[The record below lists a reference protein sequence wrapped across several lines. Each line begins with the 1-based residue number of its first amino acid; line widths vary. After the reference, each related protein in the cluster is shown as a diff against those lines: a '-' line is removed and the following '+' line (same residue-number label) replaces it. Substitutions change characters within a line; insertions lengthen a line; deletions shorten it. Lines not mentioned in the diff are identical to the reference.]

1 MLKKAAVA
9 LGIVLILQSFF
20 ALCLVSALQLLV
32 LRNTPFGVTGAS
44 PVVNAVASKVSLDTR
59 SYADE
64 SAVMEAI
71 GQSKL
76 YGAYLPGQASDTLIV
91 VPAKSFFGR
100 VELEAAFED
109 AAKKLDRPLT
119 VKAVKPL
126 PKYDRLGGVSGL
138 LLIPLLIGGYLAAV
152 LLLKA
157 TRTAAAPWHV
167 AMLVGYSTVGALL
180 TDLIAGPGI
189 GAYSNSHFWPL
200 LPCFILIAASV
211 SLAAAAFQRLLGPAG
226 TLAVA
231 ILFIIVGGSA
241 AGGVGVTLL
250 PDYWQHLGAVFP
262 PQHAIALVRN
272 VIYFNGNNITT
283 PLIVLGLYALAGGI
297 VIGYLGRWRPV
308 KRVGAA
314 APADAPDTP
323 DTPDAVDVPAAR
335 AAGPKPAVRV
345 LVALAIAA
353 VMQCLFTVNYMSSAH
368 EPVATDMPFG
378 TVGRSPLLAATQRNL
393 SLKVTQ
399 YPSEQAAKDAIDRA
413 EIYGALIPGQTSNT
427 LLVVP
432 TQSDVAPL
440 DLAANFEIAAK
451 KLGQPLSVQQYAP
464 HPLAKKDPFGLVVS
478 LMLVPLLVGGYMA
491 STMLRTVTGSAT
503 GRRRLTALLG
513 FSVLAGLAVNLVV
526 GPWLQGYPLEKF
538 WIVWPILSL
547 IVAVVALVAA
557 VLQKLLGAAGTLVTV
572 IVVMLFGNPSSGG
585 ANGVPYL
592 PTFWT
597 DIGPFLPPRNAYILL
612 RNTIYFDGHGTTQAL
627 VVLLVYL
634 AVPAIALAL
643 LDRFRT
649 PEIPVTR
656 ETEAEATALTVPVG
670 GLP

>member
-1 MLKKAAVA
+1 MLKKALVA
-9 LGIVLILQSFF
+9 LGIVLVLQSFF

-32 LRNTPFGVTGAS
+32 LRSTPFGVTGAS

-59 SYADE
+59 SYANE

-100 VELEAAFED
+100 VEVEAAFED

-119 VKAVKPL
+119 VQTVKPL

-167 AMLVGYSTVGALL
+167 AMLVGYSAVGALL

-211 SLAAAAFQRLLGPAG
+211 ALAAAAFQRLLGPVG
-226 TLAVA
+226 TLVVA
-231 ILFIIVGGSA
+231 TLFIIVGGSA

-250 PDYWQHLGAVFP
+250 PEYWQHLGAVFP
-262 PQHAIALVRN
+262 PQHAITLVRN

-283 PLIVLGLYALAGGI
+283 PLIVLGLYALGGGVI
-297 VIGYLGRWRPV
+297 VGYLGRWRPV
-308 KRVGAA
+308 KPAGAPQ
-314 APADAPDTP
+314 PADAS
-323 DTPDAVDVPAAR
+323 DTPDAVEAPATQS
-335 AAGPKPAVRV
+335 AGPKTLVRV
-345 LVALAIAA
+345 LIALAIAA

-378 TVGRSPLLAATQRNL
+378 TVGPSPLLAATEKNL
-393 SLKVTQ
+393 SLKVSQ
-399 YPSEQAAKDAIDRA
+399 YLSEQAAKDAIDQA
-413 EIYGALIPGQTSNT
+413 EIYGALIPGQASNT

-432 TQSDVAPL
+432 TLSDVAPL

-464 HPLAKKDPFGLVVS
+464 HPLAKKDPFGFVVS

-513 FSVLAGLAVNLVV
+513 FSAVAGLVVNLVV
-526 GPWLQGYPLEKF
+526 GLWLQGYPLEKF

-592 PTFWT
+592 PAFWR

>member
-1 MLKKAAVA
+1 MLKKAVVA

-100 VELEAAFED
+100 VELEAGFED

-167 AMLVGYSTVGALL
+167 AMLVGYSAAGALL

-231 ILFIIVGGSA
+231 TLFIIVGGSA
-241 AGGVGVTLL
+241 AGGVGITLL

-262 PQHAIALVRN
+262 PQHAITLVRN

-314 APADAPDTP
+314 APADASDTTDTP
-323 DTPDAVDVPAAR
+323 PAQ
-335 AAGPKPAVRV
+335 AAGPKTAVRV

-378 TVGRSPLLAATQRNL
+378 TVGPSPLLTATQRNL
-393 SLKVTQ
+393 SLKVSQ
-399 YPSEQAAKDAIDRA
+399 YPDVQAAKDAIDQA
-413 EIYGALIPGQTSNT
+413 EIYGALIPGQASNT

-432 TQSDVAPL
+432 TQSDLAPL

-592 PTFWT
+592 PAFWT

-627 VVLLVYL
+627 VVLLAYL

-656 ETEAEATALTVPVG
+656 ETEAEATALAIPVG

>member
-1 MLKKAAVA
+1 MLKKALVA
-9 LGIVLILQSFF
+9 LGIVLVLQSLF

-44 PVVNAVASKVSLDTR
+44 PVVNAVTSKVSLDTR
-59 SYADE
+59 SYGNE

-109 AAKKLDRPLT
+109 AARKLDRPLT
-119 VKAVKPL
+119 VKTVKPL
-126 PKYDRLGGVSGL
+126 PVYDRLGGVSGL

-167 AMLVGYSTVGALL
+167 AMLVGYSAVGALL

-189 GAYSNSHFWPL
+189 GAYSDSHFWPL

-211 SLAAAAFQRLLGPAG
+211 TLAAAAFQRLLGPPG
-226 TLAVA
+226 TLVVA
-231 ILFIIVGGSA
+231 TLFIIVGGSA
-241 AGGVGVTLL
+241 AGGIGITLL

-262 PQHAIALVRN
+262 PQHAVTLLRN
-272 VIYFNGNNITT
+272 VIYFDGNNITT
-283 PLIVLGLYALAGGI
+283 PVIVLGLYALAGGI
-297 VIGYLGRWRPV
+297 VIGYLGRRRPV

-314 APADAPDTP
+314 APADATG
-323 DTPDAVDVPAAR
+323 ASAAKG
-335 AAGPKPAVRV
+335 AGPKTAVRV
-345 LVALAIAA
+345 LAALAIAA
-353 VMQCLFTVNYMSSAH
+353 VMQCLFTVNYISSAH
-368 EPVATDMPFG
+368 EPVATNMPFG
-378 TVGRSPLLAATQRNL
+378 ATGQSPLLAAAQKNL

-399 YPSEQAAKDAIDRA
+399 YPNEQAAKDAIDRA
-413 EIYGALIPGQTSNT
+413 EIYGALVPGPTSNT

-432 TQSDVAPL
+432 TLSDVAPL

-451 KLGQPLSVQQYAP
+451 SLGQPLSVRQYAP
-464 HPLAKKDPFGLVVS
+464 HPLAKKDPFGLVES

-491 STMLRTVTGSAT
+491 STMLRAVTGSAT

-526 GPWLQGYPLEKF
+526 GPWLRGYPLERF

-547 IVAVVALVAA
+547 IIAVVALVAA

-592 PTFWT
+592 PTFWR

-634 AVPAIALAL
+634 AIPAIALAL

>member
-1 MLKKAAVA
+1 MLKKALVA
-9 LGIVLILQSFF
+9 LGMVLVLQSVF

-32 LRNTPFGVTGAS
+32 LRSTPFGVTGAS

-119 VKAVKPL
+119 VKTVKPL

-167 AMLVGYSTVGALL
+167 AMLVGYSAVGALL

-189 GAYSNSHFWPL
+189 GAYSNSRFWPL

-226 TLAVA
+226 TLVVA
-231 ILFIIVGGSA
+231 TLFIIVGGSA
-241 AGGVGVTLL
+241 AGGVGITLL

-262 PQHAIALVRN
+262 PQHAITLVRN

-314 APADAPDTP
+314 APAD
-323 DTPDAVDVPAAR
+323 TPDAATDAPAAR
-335 AAGPKPAVRV
+335 PKPAVRV

-353 VMQCLFTVNYMSSAH
+353 VMQCLFTVNYISSAH

-378 TVGRSPLLAATQRNL
+378 TTGQSPLLAATRQNL

-399 YPSEQAAKDAIDRA
+399 YPNEQAAKDAIDRA
-413 EIYGALIPGQTSNT
+413 EIYGALIPGQSSNT

-432 TQSDVAPL
+432 TLSDVAPL
-440 DLAANFEIAAK
+440 DLAANFEVAAK

-464 HPLAKKDPFGLVVS
+464 HPLAKKDPFGLVES

-592 PTFWT
+592 PAFWR

>member
-1 MLKKAAVA
+1 MLRKALIA
-9 LGIVLILQSFF
+9 LGVVLVLQSVF

-44 PVVNAVASKVSLDTR
+44 PVVNAVASKVSLETR

-64 SAVMEAI
+64 SALTKAI

-76 YGAYLPGQASDTLIV
+76 YGAYLPGKVSDTLVV

-109 AAKKLDRPLT
+109 AAKKLDRPLM
-119 VKAVKPL
+119 VKTVKPL
-126 PKYDRLGGVSGL
+126 PRYDRLGGVSGL
-138 LLIPLLIGGYLAAV
+138 MLIPLLIGGYLAAV

-167 AMLVGYSTVGALL
+167 AMLVGYSAVGALL

-211 SLAAAAFQRLLGPAG
+211 TLAAAAFQRLLGPPG
-226 TLAVA
+226 TLVVA
-231 ILFIIVGGSA
+231 TLFIIIGGSA
-241 AGGVGVTLL
+241 AGGVGITLL

-262 PQHAIALVRN
+262 PQHAITLVRN

-297 VIGYLGRWRPV
+297 VIGFLGRWRPV
-308 KRVGAA
+308 KKVGGA
-314 APADAPDTP
+314 APADASDTP
-323 DTPDAVDVPAAR
+323 GAK
-335 AAGPKPAVRV
+335 AGGPRTAVRI

-353 VMQCLFTVNYMSSAH
+353 VVQCLFTVNYVSSAH

-378 TVGRSPLLAATQRNL
+378 ATGRSPLLAATQRNL
-393 SLKVTQ
+393 SLKVSQ
-399 YPSEQAAKDAIDRA
+399 YPNEQAAKDAIDRA

-432 TQSDVAPL
+432 TLSDVAPL
-440 DLAANFEIAAK
+440 DLAANFELAAK
-451 KLGQPLSVQQYAP
+451 KLGMRLSVQQYAP
-464 HPLAKKDPFGLVVS
+464 HPLAKKDPFGLVES

-491 STMLRTVTGSAT
+491 STMLRAVTGSAT
-503 GRRRLTALLG
+503 GRRRLIALLG
-513 FSVLAGLAVNLVV
+513 FSVVAGLAVNLVV
-526 GPWLQGYPLEKF
+526 GPWLRGYPLEKF

-547 IVAVVALVAA
+547 VIAVVALVAA

-572 IVVMLFGNPSSGG
+572 VVIMLFGNPSSGG

-592 PTFWT
+592 PAFWR

-612 RNTIYFDGHGTTQAL
+612 RNSIYFDGHGTTQAL

-634 AVPAIALAL
+634 IIPAIALAF

>member
-1 MLKKAAVA
+1 MLKKALAA
-9 LGIVLILQSFF
+9 LGIVLILQSLF

-32 LRNTPFGVTGAS
+32 LRDTPFGVTGAS

-59 SYADE
+59 SFADE

-91 VPAKSFFGR
+91 VPAKSFFAR
-100 VELEAAFED
+100 VELEAAFGD

-119 VKAVKPL
+119 VKTVKPL

-167 AMLVGYSTVGALL
+167 AMLVGYATVGALL

-189 GAYSNSHFWPL
+189 GAYTSDHFWPL

-211 SLAAAAFQRLLGPAG
+211 ALAAAAFQRLIGSLG
-226 TLAVA
+226 TLVVA
-231 ILFIIVGGSA
+231 TLFIIVGGSA

-262 PQHAIALVRN
+262 PQHAITLVRN

-283 PLIVLGLYALAGGI
+283 PLIVLGLYALVGGFI
-297 VIGYLGRWRPV
+297 VGYLGRWRPV
-308 KRVGAA
+308 KMVGAP
-314 APADAPDTP
+314 APADAS
-323 DTPDAVDVPAAR
+323 DTPDAVEASATQ
-335 AAGPKPAVRV
+335 AGGPKTLVRV

-378 TVGRSPLLAATQRNL
+378 AVGPSPLLAATQRNL
-393 SLKVTQ
+393 SLKVSQ
-399 YPSEQAAKDAIDRA
+399 YPDEQAAKDAIDRA
-413 EIYGALIPGQTSNT
+413 EIYGALIPGPSSNT

-432 TQSDVAPL
+432 TLSDVAPL
-440 DLAANFEIAAK
+440 DLAANFEVAAK
-451 KLGQPLSVQQYAP
+451 KLGQPLAVQQYAP
-464 HPLAKKDPFGLVVS
+464 HPLAKKDPFGLVPS
-478 LMLVPLLVGGYMA
+478 LMLIPLLVGGYMA
-491 STMLRTVTGSAT
+491 STMLRAVTGSAT
-503 GRRRLTALLG
+503 GRRRLTAILG
-513 FSVLAGLAVNLVV
+513 FSVLAGLLVNLVV
-526 GPWLQGYPLEKF
+526 GLWLRGYPLEKF

-547 IVAVVALVAA
+547 VIAGVAAVAA

-592 PTFWT
+592 PAFWT

-627 VVLLVYL
+627 VVLLLYL

-649 PEIPVTR
+649 REIPLTR
-656 ETEAEATALTVPVG
+656 ATEAEATALTVPVG

>member
-1 MLKKAAVA
+1 MLKKALVA
-9 LGIVLILQSFF
+9 LGVVLVLQSFF

-32 LRNTPFGVTGAS
+32 LRSTPFGVTGAS

-100 VELEAAFED
+100 VEVEAAFED
-109 AAKKLDRPLT
+109 AAKKLGRPLT
-119 VKAVKPL
+119 VQTVKPL

-167 AMLVGYSTVGALL
+167 AMLVGYSAVGALL

-211 SLAAAAFQRLLGPAG
+211 ALAAAAFQRLLGPVG
-226 TLAVA
+226 TLVVA
-231 ILFIIVGGSA
+231 TLFIFVGGSA

-250 PDYWQHLGAVFP
+250 PEYWQHLGAVFP
-262 PQHAIALVRN
+262 PQHAITLVRN

-283 PLIVLGLYALAGGI
+283 LLIVLGLYALGGGVI
-297 VIGYLGRWRPV
+297 VGYLGRWRPV
-308 KRVGAA
+308 KLVGAPP
-314 APADAPDTP
+314 PADASE
-323 DTPDAVDVPAAR
+323 TPDAVEAPATQ
-335 AAGPKPAVRV
+335 AAGPKTLVRV
-345 LVALAIAA
+345 LIALAIAA

-378 TVGRSPLLAATQRNL
+378 TVGPSPLLAATEKNL
-393 SLKVTQ
+393 SLKVSQ
-399 YPSEQAAKDAIDRA
+399 YPDEQAAKDAIDQA
-413 EIYGALIPGQTSNT
+413 EIYGALIPGQASNI

-432 TQSDVAPL
+432 TLSDVAPL

-513 FSVLAGLAVNLVV
+513 FSVVAGLVVNLVV
-526 GPWLQGYPLEKF
+526 GLWLQGYPLEKF

-592 PTFWT
+592 PAFWR

>member
-1 MLKKAAVA
+1 MLKKALVA
-9 LGIVLILQSFF
+9 LGVVLVLKSLF

-32 LRNTPFGVTGAS
+32 LRDTPFGVTGAS
-44 PVVNAVASKVSLDTR
+44 PVVNAVSSKVSLQTL

-76 YGAYLPGQASDTLIV
+76 YGAYLPGATNDTLIV
-91 VPAKSFFGR
+91 VPAKSFFAQ
-100 VELEAAFED
+100 VEVEAAFED
-109 AAKKLDRPLT
+109 AAKKLGRPLT
-119 VKAVKPL
+119 VQTVKPL

-138 LLIPLLIGGYLAAV
+138 LLIPLLIGGYLAAT

-167 AMLVGYSTVGALL
+167 AMLVGYSAVGALL

-211 SLAAAAFQRLLGPAG
+211 ALAAAAFQRLLGPPG
-226 TLAVA
+226 TLVVA
-231 ILFIIVGGSA
+231 TLFIIVGGSA

-250 PDYWQHLGAVFP
+250 PDYWQHLGAIFP
-262 PQHAIALVRN
+262 PQHAVTLIRN
-272 VIYFNGNNITT
+272 VIYFNGNNITE
-283 PLIVLGLYALAGGI
+283 PLIILGLYALVGGI
-297 VIGYLGRWRPV
+297 VIGFLGRWRPV
-308 KRVGAA
+308 RTVGAG
-314 APADAPDTP
+314 APADTP
-323 DTPDAVDVPAAR
+323 SGKAR
-335 AAGPKPAVRV
+335 GPKTAVRV

-353 VMQCLFTVNYMSSAH
+353 LMQCLFTANYMSSAH

-378 TVGRSPLLAATQRNL
+378 ATGQSPLLAATQKNL
-393 SLKVTQ
+393 SLKVTL
-399 YPSEQAAKDAIDRA
+399 YPNEQAAKNAIDQA
-413 EIYGALIPGQTSNT
+413 KIYGALIPGPTSNT

-432 TQSDVAPL
+432 TLSDVAPL

-451 KLGQPLSVQQYAP
+451 RLGQPLNVQQYAP
-464 HPLAKKDPFGLVVS
+464 HPLAKKDPFGLVPS
-478 LMLVPLLVGGYMA
+478 LMIIPLLVGGYMA
-491 STMLRTVTGSAT
+491 STILKATTGSAT

-526 GPWLQGYPLEKF
+526 GPWLRGYPLDKF
-538 WIVWPILSL
+538 WLVWPILSL
-547 IVAVVALVAA
+547 IIAGVALVAA

-572 IVVMLFGNPSSGG
+572 IVMVQFGNPSSGG

-592 PTFWT
+592 PAFWR

-612 RNTIYFDGHGTTQAL
+612 RNSIYFDGHGTTQAL

-643 LDRFRT
+643 LDRYRT
-649 PEIPVTR
+649 PEIPIAP
-656 ETEAEATALTVPVG
+656 ETETEATALTVPVG

>member
-1 MLKKAAVA
+1 MLKKALAA
-9 LGIVLILQSFF
+9 LGIVLILQSLF

-76 YGAYLPGQASDTLIV
+76 YGAYLPGQASDTLVV
-91 VPAKSFFGR
+91 VPAKSFFSQ
-100 VELEAAFED
+100 VEIEAAFGD

-119 VKAVKPL
+119 VKTVKPL

-167 AMLVGYSTVGALL
+167 AMLVGYATVGALL

-189 GAYSNSHFWPL
+189 GAYTNDHFWPL

-211 SLAAAAFQRLLGPAG
+211 ALAAAAFQRLIGPLG
-226 TLAVA
+226 TLVVA
-231 ILFIIVGGSA
+231 TLFIIVGGSA
-241 AGGVGVTLL
+241 AGGVGITLL

-262 PQHAIALVRN
+262 PQHAITLVRN

-283 PLIVLGLYALAGGI
+283 PLIVLSLYALAGGVI
-297 VIGYLGRWRPV
+297 VGYLGRRRPV
-308 KRVGAA
+308 KLVGAP
-314 APADAPDTP
+314 APADASDTP
-323 DTPDAVDVPAAR
+323 DTVEAPVTQ
-335 AAGPKPAVRV
+335 AAGPKTLVRV
-345 LVALAIAA
+345 LIALAIAA
-353 VMQCLFTVNYMSSAH
+353 VMQCLFTVNYMSSGH
-368 EPVATDMPFG
+368 EPVASDMPFG
-378 TVGRSPLLAATQRNL
+378 SVAPSPLLATTQQNL

-413 EIYGALIPGQTSNT
+413 EIYGALIPGQSSNT

-432 TQSDVAPL
+432 TLSDVAPL

-464 HPLAKKDPFGLVVS
+464 HPLAKKDPFGLVPS
-478 LMLVPLLVGGYMA
+478 LMLIPLLVGGYMA
-491 STMLRTVTGSAT
+491 STMLRAVTGSAT
-503 GRRRLTALLG
+503 GRRRLTAILG
-513 FSVLAGLAVNLVV
+513 FSVLAGLLVDLVV
-526 GPWLQGYPLEKF
+526 GLWLRGYPLDKF

-547 IVAVVALVAA
+547 VIAGIAAVAA
-557 VLQKLLGAAGTLVTV
+557 VLQKLLGAAGTLVTIIV
-572 IVVMLFGNPSSGG
+572 IVLFGNPSSGG

-592 PTFWT
+592 PAFWT
-597 DIGPFLPPRNAYILL
+597 GIGPFLPPRNAYILL

-649 PEIPVTR
+649 PEIPLTR